1 MAQTINTNIPSLN
14 AQRNLNSSQNA
25 LNTSL
30 QRLSSGLRVNSA
42 KDDAA
47 GLAIGTR
54 MDAQVRGMNVAI
66 RNASDGISASQT
78 AEGGL
83 VEVTNALQRMREL
96 GMQAANG
103 TNTTAEIALMQQEY
117 TQLSSEIDRII
128 SSTKFNGVSV
138 LQATAGTTYQVGAN
152 SGDTISVAA
161 VSIASGGFSLGSL
174 SDNSSGV
181 TAMAAIDSALNTVNS
196 HRATLGAVQNR
207 FESTIANLRVS
218 VENTAAAKSR
228 IMDADFAAETA
239 NLTRAQI
246 LQQAGTAML
255 AQANAIPQNVLT
267 LLQ

>member
-1 MAQTINTNIPSLN
+1 MSLN
-14 AQRNLNSSQNA
+14 AQRNLATSEGSLAQ
-25 LNTSL
+25 SL

-66 RNASDGISASQT
+66 RNASDGISAAQT

-83 VEVTNALQRMREL
+83 IEVTNALQRMREL
-96 GMQAANG
+96 AMQAANG
-103 TNTTAEIALMQQEY
+103 TNTTAEIALLNTEY
-117 TQLSSEIDRII
+117 QQLSAEIDRIVGA
-128 SSTKFNGVSV
+128 TKFNGVTV
-138 LQATAGTTYQVGAN
+138 LQNTAATVYQVGAN
-152 SGDTISVAA
+152 SGDTITVSAI
-161 VSIASGGFSLGSL
+161 SIASGSFSLGSL
-174 SDNSSGV
+174 SDNASGA
-181 TAMAAIDSALNTVNS
+181 TALTAIDSALNTVNS

-218 VENTAAAKSR
+218 VENQAAAKSR

-239 NLTRAQI
+239 ALTRAQI

-255 AQANAIPQNVLT
+255 AQANAVPQNVLT
-267 LLQ
+267 LLR

>member
-1 MAQTINTNIPSLN
+1 MAQIINTNVMSLN
-14 AQRNLNSSQNA
+14 AQRNLSTTGNSLA
-25 LNTSL
+25 TAL

-83 VEVTNALQRMREL
+83 VEVTAALQRMREL
-96 GMQAANG
+96 AMQAANG
-103 TNTTAEIALMQQEY
+103 SNTTAEVSLMNQEY

-128 SSTKFNGVSV
+128 SSTKFNGVTV

-152 SGDTISVAA
+152 SGDTISVSAI
-161 VSIASGGFSLGSL
+161 SIASGGFSLSSL
-174 SDNSSGV
+174 SDNTSGV
-181 TAMAAIDSALNTVNS
+181 TAMTAIDSALNTVNS
-196 HRATLGAVQNR
+196 HRATLGAIQNR
-207 FESTIANLRVS
+207 FESTISNLRVS
-218 VENTAAAKSR
+218 VENTSAAKSR
-228 IMDADFAAETA
+228 IMDADYASETA

-255 AQANAIPQNVLT
+255 AQANSVPQSVLS
-267 LLQ
+267 LLK

>member
-1 MAQTINTNIPSLN
+1 MSQTINTNVMSLN
-14 AQRNLNSSQNA
+14 AQRNLNSTQ
-25 LNTSL
+25 TSLATAL
-30 QRLSSGLRVNSA
+30 QRLSSGLRVNSS

-54 MDAQVRGMNVAI
+54 MDAQIRGMNVAM

-83 VEVTNALQRMREL
+83 VEVTSALQRMREL
-96 GMQAANG
+96 AMQAANG
-103 TNTTAEIALMQQEY
+103 TNTTAEISLMNTEY
-117 TQLSSEIDRII
+117 AQLSSEIDRII
-128 SSTKFNGVSV
+128 SSTKFNGVAV

-161 VSIASGGFSLGSL
+161 VSIASGGFSLSSL

-181 TAMAAIDSALNTVNS
+181 TAMTAIDSALNTVNS

-207 FESTIANLRVS
+207 FQSTISNLSVS
-218 VENTAAAKSR
+218 VENTSAAKSR
-228 IMDADFAAETA
+228 IMDADYAAETA
-239 NLTRAQI
+239 NMTRAQI

-255 AQANAIPQNVLT
+255 AQANAVPQTVLT
-267 LLQ
+267 LLK